1 VPKSHCFKLLSFFT
15 FYSKNS
21 FSSSSSSFQAIP
33 PLMMFATTPLGCKFR
48 REKKKRWGQKLNEC
62 VKICIA
68 SSRKSRRA
76 AAADDLDE
84 GEEAPNLFLQ
94 NWRCRKE
101 LPIEHF
107 LRLRPLS
114 TNTSAK
120 KHTHTEVLEFKLV
133 KIRQAKH
140 PEVMLERLFDHLL
153 RRLTQ
158 GAAELNGQPRLIGLQ
173 IANKHMTSP
182 FFVPLRTPAENTAE
196 TIAAAL
202 VLLNRQSGGR
212 LKLFKTKMIC
222 KLSGVWPVG
231 EKG

>member
-1 VPKSHCFKLLSFFT
+1 LPFLIHPFLCAKIPLLQIAFIFYILFQKLFFFFFFFFPGHT
-15 FYSKNS
+15 PINDVCHNS
-21 FSSSSSSFQAIP
+21 IGLQIP
-33 PLMMFATTPLGCKFR
+33 PR
-48 REKKKRWGQKLNEC
+48 EEKKVG
-62 VKICIA
+62 
-68 SSRKSRRA
+68 SKSRRA